1 MIVYLHGFNSG
12 ATSGKAT
19 WLRQNLPDITV
30 LSPTYPSH
38 KADEAPEFLRNY
50 LARVRTQHPQD
61 KKLLLVGSS
70 LGGFW
75 ARHLAA
81 ELGAG
86 MALINPAMHPE
97 TDLLDVVGPNKNE
110 ATGEEY
116 VLTAEQVKA
125 LARCKHSHC
134 DSKVPTLVLLDE
146 ADDVL
151 DYRAAQDY
159 YRGCGKIIVY
169 PGGSHRF
176 DHMAEALPEIRA
188 LYDSMD
194 GGGRATHGAVAGA
207 SL

>member
-1 MIVYLHGFNSG
+1 VIVYLHGFNSG

-30 LSPTYPSH
+30 LSPTYPTH
-38 KADEAPEFLRNY
+38 QADEVPGFLREY
-50 LARVRTQHPQD
+50 FSRVRREHPHD

-75 ARHLAA
+75 ARHLAS
-81 ELGAG
+81 ELNAG
-86 MALINPAMHPE
+86 MVLINPGIHPDVE
-97 TDLLDVVGPNKNE
+97 LLDVVGPNKNE

-125 LARCKHSHC
+125 LARCKHPHC
-134 DSKVPTLVLLDE
+134 DPKVPTLLLLDE

-151 DYRAAQDY
+151 DYRLAQAY
-159 YRGCGKIIVY
+159 YRDCGKTIVY

-188 LYDSMD
+188 L
-194 GGGRATHGAVAGA
+194 HGK
-207 SL
+207 L

>member
-30 LSPTYPSH
+30 LSPAYPAH
-38 KADEAPEFLRNY
+38 KADEAAAFLRDY
-50 LARVRTQHPQD
+50 FTRMRREHARD
-61 KKLLLVGSS
+61 KRLLLIGSS

-75 ARHLAA
+75 ARYLAP

-97 TDLLDVVGPNKNE
+97 TDLMDVIGPNKNE

-116 VLTAEQVKA
+116 VLTAEQVRA
-125 LARCKHSHC
+125 LARYQVLRC
-134 DSKVPTLVLLDE
+134 DPKVPTLVLLDE
-146 ADDVL
+146 GDDVL
-151 DYRAAQDY
+151 DYRAAQVF
-159 YRGCGKIIVY
+159 YRNCGRVIVY

-188 LYDSMD
+188 LH
-194 GGGRATHGAVAGA
+194 GR
-207 SL
+207 L